1 MSEDPTETPT
11 EDREQAKA
19 KGEVQ
24 AKNWLRIAVFAT
36 FGTFL
41 LALGLLQATGMIEL
55 FSPVV
60 DSQAGQGLV
69 FVVFAAVVFGLGAW
83 SWSTA

>member
-11 EDREQAKA
+11 EDKEQAKA

-41 LALGLLQATGMIEL
+41 LALGLLQATGMVEL
-55 FSPVV
+55 FAPVV
-60 DSQAGQGLV
+60 DSGIGQGLV
-69 FVVFAAVVFGLGAW
+69 FVALALVVFGLGVW

>member
-11 EDREQAKA
+11 EDQQQAKA
-19 KGEVQ
+19 EGQVQ
-24 AKNWLRIAVFAT
+24 AKNWVRIAVFAT

-55 FSPVV
+55 FAPVV

-69 FVVFAAVVFGLGAW
+69 FVALAAIVFGLGAW

>member
-11 EDREQAKA
+11 EDQQQAKSEG
-19 KGEVQ
+19 KTQ
-24 AKNWLRIAVFAT
+24 AKNWIRIAVFAT

-41 LALGLLQATGMIEL
+41 LALGLLQATGMIDL
-55 FSPVV
+55 LAPVV
-60 DSQAGQGLV
+60 DSQTGQGLV
-69 FVVFAAVVFGLGAW
+69 FVVLAAIVFGLGAW